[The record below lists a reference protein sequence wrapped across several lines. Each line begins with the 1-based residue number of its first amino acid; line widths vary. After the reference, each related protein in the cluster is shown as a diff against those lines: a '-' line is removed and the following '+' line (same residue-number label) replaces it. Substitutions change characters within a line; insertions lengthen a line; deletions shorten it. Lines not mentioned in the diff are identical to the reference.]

1 MPDKQTH
8 LLELRHHDFTKHL
21 NSTFTVTTGGTKT
34 QKWKLVE
41 TTDVVSHGGGEDTR
55 RHAFSVLFSGPG
67 GSAVEQGVYKFKH
80 PKMKNMEILVCP
92 VAKEGGKR
100 MHYEA
105 NFN

>member
-8 LLELRHHDFTKHL
+8 LLELTHHDFAKHL

-41 TTDVVSHGGGEDTR
+41 ATDVASHGGGTAR

-67 GSAVEQGVYKFKH
+67 GSAVEQGAYKFKH

-92 VAKEGGKR
+92 VAAAGGKR

-105 NFN
+105 MFN